1 VAKRYVLEQKLLLT
15 AYRKSRKPL
24 EIEAWFQRSTNRK
37 WHMGYQMVTWPMTS
51 CDPQRCREEVRSA
64 ILATA
69 WLLVC
74 YRAFEVEPAPSP
86 RRWTHNK
93 TRRPECIFQQ
103 LTTGYDVSAFFTVCK
118 LMQHLHASTLAH
130 LELLATNIASQLP
143 SKQKPPSWT
152 RLPPPNSNKSNA
164 NLQSEAFPQSNCH
177 LNVFKYKC
185 ALFCA
190 PR

>member
-103 LTTGYDVSAFFTVCK
+103 LTTGYDVSVFFYRLQVNAAPPCVNTGPFRTAGDKHRFAAPIKTEAAILNTVATPKFQQVECK
-118 LMQHLHASTLAH
+118 LAIWSFSP
-130 LELLATNIASQLP
+130 IQL
-143 SKQKPPSWT
+143 S
-152 RLPPPNSNKSNA
+152 
-164 NLQSEAFPQSNCH
+164 
-177 LNVFKYKC
+177 FKR
-185 ALFCA
+185 FQV
-190 PR
+190 